1 MDARLTRV
9 ILYVQDVERLAA
21 FCRDA
26 LGLAVVEAIAGEWAV
41 LKAGA
46 CGVSMGASSPIRP
59 SPAAVRR
66 HRPGRQRVP
75 TGAVGRLAGTRP
87 L

>member
-1 MDARLTRV
+1 MDARLTRI

-21 FCRDA
+21 FYRDA

-46 CGVSMGASSPIRP
+46 CEIALHRGGKP
-59 SPAAVRR
+59 S
-66 HRPGRQRVP
+66 RVADSRSCAP
-75 TGAVGRLAGTRP
+75 R
-87 L
+87 